1 MRRRKRIREVVREE
15 EAELVNDGS
24 TCSTMRDTKGL
35 SGGQPE
41 HSHPTSISLADIG
54 GGGGKWSERKA
65 LNGKPQKC
73 GVQAGGRSLWTPL
86 KDSPEF
92 PLGRR
97 QSGRNCRQR

>member
-73 GVQAGGRSLWTPL
+73 GDWAGGRQPGGSIGPVRRRQT
-86 KDSPEF
+86 D
-92 PLGRR
+92 R
-97 QSGRNCRQR
+97 QSGAHL